1 MNWWMGHQII
11 ACVNSLAPVPVMKIM
26 KGKFV
31 RRVQYGKSKQRNAM
45 QSAELALTKK
55 KLPRYWCSNAQQGG
69 SLDKPGSGSN
79 RCRTLGLCGVAYGR
93 LFN

>member
-45 QSAELALTKK
+45 QSDAK
-55 KLPRYWCSNAQQGG
+55 R
-69 SLDKPGSGSN
+69 
-79 RCRTLGLCGVAYGR
+79 
-93 LFN
+93 

>member
-31 RRVQYGKSKQRNAM
+31 RRAQYGKSKQRDAMRCNA
-45 QSAELALTKK
+45 K
-55 KLPRYWCSNAQQGG
+55 R
-69 SLDKPGSGSN
+69 
-79 RCRTLGLCGVAYGR
+79 
-93 LFN
+93 

>member
-31 RRVQYGKSKQRNAM
+31 RRAQCRKRKQRDAM
-45 QSAELALTKK
+45 QS
-55 KLPRYWCSNAQQGG
+55 NA
-69 SLDKPGSGSN
+69 K
-79 RCRTLGLCGVAYGR
+79 R
-93 LFN
+93 